1 MEILPS
7 IETLNY
13 HIYLM
18 NFLVLS
24 LIGSYQ
30 SMKHVFFKIRF
41 LSIGI
46 CIFPHFF
53 CNSFLISG
61 EILLKKKITN
71 RYSNNARTQKWFF
84 CFLEYLNYNHLIFKV
99 KSKQWWVTSVE
110 IRVKTS
116 ENSLISKSTEITGKT
131 SFFRTLETNWRLA
144 AILGAFIH
152 REWLTLRCTLWHF
165 TLVLFLFHATPKFC
179 HWPWRLGWQSVQGT
193 NGGPSNSHSQR
204 TVVTWPGRPSS
215 QSCFYLTW
223 LRTRVQPLPG
233 DVCWKQTGE
242 TVEHRGCLRQWI
254 TEQTTG

>member
-61 EILLKKKITN
+61 EILLKKKSPIDIVIM
-71 RYSNNARTQKWFF
+71 
-84 CFLEYLNYNHLIFKV
+84 LEHKNDF
-99 KSKQWWVTSVE
+99 SV
-110 IRVKTS
+110 
-116 ENSLISKSTEITGKT
+116 
-131 SFFRTLETNWRLA
+131 F
-144 AILGAFIH
+144 
-152 REWLTLRCTLWHF
+152 
-165 TLVLFLFHATPKFC
+165 
-179 HWPWRLGWQSVQGT
+179 
-193 NGGPSNSHSQR
+193 
-204 TVVTWPGRPSS
+204 
-215 QSCFYLTW
+215 
-223 LRTRVQPLPG
+223 
-233 DVCWKQTGE
+233 
-242 TVEHRGCLRQWI
+242 
-254 TEQTTG
+254 